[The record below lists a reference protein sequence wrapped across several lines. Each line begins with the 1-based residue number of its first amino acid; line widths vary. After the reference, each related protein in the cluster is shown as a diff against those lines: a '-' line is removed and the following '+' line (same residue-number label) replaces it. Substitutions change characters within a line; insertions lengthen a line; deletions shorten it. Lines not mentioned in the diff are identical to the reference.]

1 MDQQSATLTEAPRLQ
16 ESRRKVYA
24 PLFVA
29 VAAALAAVV
38 MFNPVE
44 GPGGGLLA
52 KAAAQQPRSGGADG
66 DETGGRVSAA
76 EQRKDMI
83 AQLRAMN
90 SRLERMEA
98 LMAKGLTVRVSE
110 MPQIRFPS
118 EGK

>member
-1 MDQQSATLTEAPRLQ
+1 MDQQSATLAEAPRLQ
-16 ESRRKVYA
+16 ESRRKVYV

-52 KAAAQQPRSGGADG
+52 KAAAQQPRSGTDG
-66 DETGGRVSAA
+66 DDTGGRVSAA

-98 LMAKGLTVRVSE
+98 LMARGLTVRVSE